1 MVSGW
6 EKARLRSFRMLPFY
20 VDRHR
25 KPSATSVPNRIPRSA
40 VSGPLRCCSAF
51 QTKNPKRG
59 GKTRLGPEAER
70 KVAIYVPPRLD
81 RTTRGGTTPS
91 RSRINVTGR
100 GRGPESNALL
110 WRIRRVVGL
119 CWDAPPKL
127 TANSGARPRRTST
140 PAGAAILRALT
151 GRRATCGK
159 RLRLCWAS
167 HRICRGPLASHPP
180 TPGQGGTHDHYK
192 FLWRSYRTKTV
203 EQHCVH
209 AVASRVAVDGCRY
222 CASGK
227 RHLDRIVGI
236 RVRQIAL
243 EGGAPH

>member
-110 WRIRRVVGL
+110 WRIRTVVGL
-119 CWDAPPKL
+119 CWDAPQ
-127 TANSGARPRRTST
+127 ANSRYRRTGLGGPQP
-140 PAGAAILRALT
+140 PAGAAIARLRCSSRPT
-151 GRRATCGK
+151 GRSS
-159 RLRLCWAS
+159 RLLQCAIGLIIKAGACS
-167 HRICRGPLASHPP
+167 
-180 TPGQGGTHDHYK
+180 
-192 FLWRSYRTKTV
+192 
-203 EQHCVH
+203 
-209 AVASRVAVDGCRY
+209 AVAAAGCCITVVPTTSAHIMRSRRWL
-222 CASGK
+222 K
-227 RHLDRIVGI
+227 
-236 RVRQIAL
+236 
-243 EGGAPH
+243 